1 MRTVALALLALAFA
15 GTAAAS
21 PVVKTAYNATL
32 KQTILVDGRGH
43 TLYMWTPDAGGSPA
57 CINDSTYHCS
67 KHWIPLYGTAATAH
81 GSAKQGLISTVMR
94 ADGKSQITYRKWP
107 LYTWAGGYGV
117 AGDKKPGEIN
127 GQGYV
132 GLWYVLGPTGKLIK
146 KIP

>member
-1 MRTVALALLALAFA
+1 MRTLLLGLLALACA

-32 KQTILVDGRGH
+32 KQTTLVDGRGH
-43 TLYMWTPDAGGSPA
+43 TLYMWTPDTGGHA
-57 CINDSTYHCS
+57 VCIDDATYHCS
-67 KHWIPLYGTAATAH
+67 KHWIPLYGTTATAR
-81 GSAKQGLISTVMR
+81 GAAKQSLISTVVR
-94 ADGKSQITYRKWP
+94 EDGRSQITYHRWP

-117 AGDKKPGEIN
+117 AADTKPGDIR

-132 GLWYVLGPTGKLIK
+132 GLWYALGPTGRPIK

>member
-1 MRTVALALLALAFA
+1 MRTIAVAILALVLN
-15 GTAAAS
+15 GTAVAS
-21 PVVKTAYNATL
+21 PVVKTAFNAKL

-57 CINDSTYHCS
+57 CIDDSTYHCS

-81 GSAKQGLISTVMR
+81 GGAKQSLVSTVVR
-94 ADGKSQITYRKWP
+94 NDGKSQITYHKWP
-107 LYTWAGGYGV
+107 LYTWVGGYGV
-117 AGDKKPGEIN
+117 AGDKKAGDIF

-132 GLWYVLGPTGKLIK
+132 ALWYVLSPTGKIIK